1 MWKNLKIMKPRRAL
15 KHSLFRLSAAKCLF
29 FGCSFGDCLYFLIA
43 RVHSN
48 VFSHHQQTCGF
59 FHMKGFVMNL
69 QPSEA
74 EAGFDMRVPP
84 TADPVALQERIDKEW
99 APKSRNMTYTVSIR
113 LLCASN
119 IL

>member
-1 MWKNLKIMKPRRAL
+1 
-15 KHSLFRLSAAKCLF
+15 
-29 FGCSFGDCLYFLIA
+29 
-43 RVHSN
+43 
-48 VFSHHQQTCGF
+48 
-59 FHMKGFVMNL
+59 MKGFVMNL

-113 LLCASN
+113 LLCPSN
-119 IL
+119 IFVAVVAYWYVHRGRHENEYSPGKST